1 MRTHDSI
8 SRPNGGRQTVNVLQ
22 KALDVLEQIVWSGPM
37 TLGELAEASG
47 VERAAVYRIVN
58 TFIERDYF
66 AQDKD
71 SRRFVP
77 GSKLKALSSMVGS
90 DVDPV
95 EIAAPFLE
103 ELQAEFGETV
113 NFGLLVGSEV
123 HYLKVLESL
132 HPLRMMTSMEDRD
145 PAYATALGKAVLSSL
160 DDDTVR
166 SLFDDVEFRQRTPR
180 TVRSL
185 GELIEELEAARAR
198 GFAIDDEENE
208 IGAICVAAAIDAG
221 EDTRYAIS
229 VSGPIVRV
237 DEAVV
242 ARLGERLRDA
252 SAQIGERL
260 RTGAPAAHAPL

>member
-1 MRTHDSI
+1 M
-8 SRPNGGRQTVNVLQ
+8 NVLQ

-58 TFIERDYF
+58 TFIERDYI

-77 GSKLKALSSMVGS
+77 GSKLRALSSMVGS

-95 EIAAPFLE
+95 EIAEPFLH

-113 NFGLLVGSEV
+113 NFGLLVGPEV

-145 PAYATALGKAVLSSL
+145 PAYATALGKAVLANL

-166 SLFDDVEFRQRTPR
+166 SMFRDVEFHSRTPR
-180 TVRSL
+180 TVKTMD
-185 GELIEELEAARAR
+185 ELLDELARAR
-198 GFAIDDEENE
+198 ERGFAVDDEENE
-208 IGAICVAAAIDAG
+208 TGAVCVAAAIEAG
-221 EDTRYAIS
+221 DDTRYAIS
-229 VSGPIVRV
+229 VSGPMVRV
-237 DEAVV
+237 DDDVV
-242 ARLGERLRDA
+242 ARLGERLREA
-252 SAQIGERL
+252 TAQIAPRL
-260 RTGAPAAHAPL
+260 RGEAPAARVSP

>member
-8 SRPNGGRQTVNVLQ
+8 SRPNGSRQTVNVLQ

-58 TFIERDYF
+58 TFIERDYI

-77 GSKLKALSSMVGS
+77 GSNLKALSSMVGS

-95 EIAAPFLE
+95 EIATPFLE
-103 ELQAEFGETV
+103 ELRAEFGETV
-113 NFGLLVGSEV
+113 NFGLLVGPEV

-132 HPLRMMTSMEDRD
+132 HPLRMITSMEDRD
-145 PAYATALGKAVLSSL
+145 PAYATALGKAVLSNL
-160 DDDTVR
+160 DDETVR
-166 SLFDDVEFRQRTPR
+166 SIFHDVEFHQRTPR
-180 TVRSL
+180 TVQSTDGL
-185 GELIEELEAARAR
+185 IAELDHARKR

-208 IGAICVAAAIDAG
+208 MGAVCVAAAIEAG

-229 VSGPIVRV
+229 VSGPMVRV

-242 ARLGERLRDA
+242 ARLGERLRETT
-252 SAQIGERL
+252 AQIGVRL
-260 RTGAPAAHAPL
+260 RGEAPAVRVPL